1 MLGAVAVAVAV
12 SLLPS
17 ANTPVSARRADDG
30 ASLSK
35 LQRERERIRR
45 EKAAKAG
52 QVDALRATDAE
63 VAEALAAL
71 SANVSAEKDRLEE
84 AQRAVERAEAERKA
98 AEEAQAEK
106 QRELDELT
114 AEMKRSAVEAY
125 VRMGSSSD
133 VLSTLGE
140 EDVNDAVKKRT
151 LLSMRANENI
161 DLVERYRS
169 VQEDL
174 EIERARAEAAGR
186 RAAEQKAAVEERMEE
201 LDRAYRAQQ
210 EFAAQ
215 VEQRLESAL
224 AEAQALESLDA
235 GLSRRI
241 SARQAEI
248 AKAAQRA
255 AEAARRAQA
264 SQPSSGGGRRSGGGG
279 GGGGGTPPGIVGSGE
294 IVSVGGIR
302 VHRSIAANVQAL
314 LAAAAAD
321 GIHLSGGGYR
331 DPAGQIAVRRNNCG
345 TSHYAI
351 YEMPASSCRPP
362 TARPG
367 MSMHERG
374 LAIDFTQ
381 GGSTLNR
388 SSSGFHWLKA
398 NASRYGLYNL
408 PSEPW
413 HWSTNGN

>member
-1 MLGAVAVAVAV
+1 SRSRYDRRARGDPPTVNISPRDVRPRRAHRARMLGAVAVAVAV

-161 DLVERYRS
+161 DLVER
-169 VQEDL
+169 
-174 EIERARAEAAGR
+174 
-186 RAAEQKAAVEERMEE
+186 
-201 LDRAYRAQQ
+201 
-210 EFAAQ
+210 
-215 VEQRLESAL
+215 
-224 AEAQALESLDA
+224 
-235 GLSRRI
+235 
-241 SARQAEI
+241 
-248 AKAAQRA
+248 
-255 AEAARRAQA
+255 
-264 SQPSSGGGRRSGGGG
+264 
-279 GGGGGTPPGIVGSGE
+279 
-294 IVSVGGIR
+294 
-302 VHRSIAANVQAL
+302 
-314 LAAAAAD
+314 
-321 GIHLSGGGYR
+321 
-331 DPAGQIAVRRNNCG
+331 
-345 TSHYAI
+345 
-351 YEMPASSCRPP
+351 
-362 TARPG
+362 
-367 MSMHERG
+367 
-374 LAIDFTQ
+374 
-381 GGSTLNR
+381 
-388 SSSGFHWLKA
+388 
-398 NASRYGLYNL
+398 
-408 PSEPW
+408 
-413 HWSTNGN
+413 

>member
-1 MLGAVAVAVAV
+1 MLVAVAV
-12 SLLPS
+12 SFLPVGNPP
-17 ANTPVSARRADDG
+17 ASARRSDDG
-30 ASLSK
+30 ASLSQM
-35 LQRERERIRR
+35 QRERERVRR
-45 EKAAKAG
+45 EKASKAG
-52 QVDALRATDAE
+52 QVDVLRATDAE
-63 VAEALAAL
+63 VADALAAL

-84 AQRAVERAEAERKA
+84 AQRAVARAKAEQTA
-98 AEEAQAEK
+98 AEEAQAAK
-106 QRELDELT
+106 QRELDALT
-114 AEMKRSAVEAY
+114 EQMKRSAVEAY

-133 VLSTLGE
+133 ALSTLGE

-161 DLVERYRS
+161 DLAERFRS

-174 EIERARAEAAGR
+174 EVERARAEEAGR
-186 RAAEQKAAVEERMEE
+186 RATEQQAAVESRVKE
-201 LDRAYRAQQ
+201 LDRAYQQ
-210 EFAAQ
+210 QQAFAAQ

-235 GLSRRI
+235 GLSQRI
-241 SARQAEI
+241 SSRQAEI

-264 SQPSSGGGRRSGGGG
+264 SQASRSSSGGGSSRGGGG
-279 GGGGGTPPGIVGSGE
+279 APPPIAGSGE

-302 VHRSIAANVQAL
+302 VHRSIAGNVQAL
-314 LAAAAAD
+314 LSAAAAD
-321 GIHLSGGGYR
+321 GIHLSGGGFR
-331 DPAGQIAVRRNNCG
+331 DPAGQISVRRNNCG